1 MAIQSYLLAS
11 GAAAEAA
18 ALQPGADPISIGSLD
33 FGSGHSL
40 SDAST
45 VGLETPLNPARST
58 TQLNYAAPSGGKTQ
72 LGYQL
77 GGDAEFTFSEIL
89 LRLGDAAK
97 TAYARIVDDAGD
109 LNGKNASQ
117 ILVGLLTVNYANPPQ
132 VSALQD
138 TTAAPLAML
147 MASEDNA
154 GAVEFATDAEF
165 RAGAANRVPTA
176 ARLVGSGQ
184 VPATAAAGVRMDSL
198 LADGFYNIPASVL
211 AAAADK
217 PAGAAAGK
225 AVVHRQDDT
234 WVLVDSAGGIFA
246 KVGAAGSWGRAS
258 GKSPDVQ
265 RWTAP
270 GNYVWQK
277 PDGAVR
283 VVVELKPSMPGGRGG
298 FYMQLESQ
306 GYPGF
311 LTDTPANLH
320 YALIDIRADYLPAQ
334 CPVVVPAGGAGGAGS
349 SGIENYGHATS
360 QGVQGGGGANASFNG
375 WDDDLAYAIGKST
388 KSQGAWA
395 AADRPN
401 RHMRFSLAL
410 PAHCRS
416 SSGLA
421 AMLATPAPRT
431 VSPAAILPAMAGRAT
446 APPAG
451 AERAAMGK
459 WSLPLI
465 SEPVLSY

>member
-89 LRLGDAAK
+89 LRLSDAGK
-97 TAYARIVDDAGD
+97 TAYARIVDDTGD

-117 ILVGLLTVNYANPPQ
+117 ILVGLLTVNYTNPPQ
-132 VSALQD
+132 ASALQD

-165 RAGAANRVPTA
+165 RAGRSDRVPSA

-184 VPATAAAGVRMDSL
+184 VPATAAAGVRLDSL
-198 LADGFYNIPASVL
+198 IADGFYNIPAAVL

-234 WVLVDSAGGIFA
+234 WVLVDSGGGIFA

-277 PDGAVR
+277 LDGAVR
-283 VVVELKPSMPGGRGG
+283 VVIELKPSMPGARGG

-311 LTDTPANLH
+311 LTDTPANLR
-320 YALIDIRADYLPAQ
+320 YVIIDIRADYLPAQ

-349 SGIENYGHATS
+349 SGRENYGHATS
-360 QGVQGGGGANASFNG
+360 RGNPGGGGANASFNG
-375 WDDDLAYAIGKST
+375 WDDDLAYAIGQSSKA
-388 KSQGAWA
+388 QGGVGGGG
-395 AADRPN
+395 N
-401 RHMRFSLAL
+401 HQNYAL
-410 PAHCRS
+410 E
-416 SSGLA
+416 L
-421 AMLATPAPRT
+421 
-431 VSPAAILPAMAGRAT
+431 
-446 APPAG
+446 
-451 AERAAMGK
+451 GK
-459 WSLPLI
+459 ASALPLI
-465 SEPVLSY
+465 FGAGGNAGTSGAPNGQPGGNPSGNGGAGFGAAGQGGKGGDGEVIVTTYF